1 VSAFPLQR
9 AWEVWSCR
17 GNYDDKYSSVVS
29 YAAIEVH
36 CTEGVGF
43 YPSHLSVVPMQA
55 ERRNSVSLQGVKRGG
70 DNLSVSLRPKLIDK
84 RVMLLGL

>member
-1 VSAFPLQR
+1 M
-9 AWEVWSCR
+9 
-17 GNYDDKYSSVVS
+17 VS

-43 YPSHLSVVPMQA
+43 YPIHLSVDPTQA
-55 ERRNSVSLQGVKRGG
+55 ECRNSVSLQGAKRGG

-84 RVMLLGL
+84 RAMLLGL